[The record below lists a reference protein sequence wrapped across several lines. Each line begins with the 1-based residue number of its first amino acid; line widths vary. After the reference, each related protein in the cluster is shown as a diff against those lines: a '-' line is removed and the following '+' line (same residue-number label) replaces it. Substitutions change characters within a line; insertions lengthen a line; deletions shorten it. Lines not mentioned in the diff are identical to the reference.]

1 MYITSERGI
10 FQHFVFT
17 VVRLIDLWIP
27 DVPEKLEALI
37 HLEDSFARE
46 MMKEVIEVRVVFD
59 LGYYRLVLGEGC
71 QSDCSAKLAECKTNY
86 SAKRKRMSNELNCQM
101 E

>member
-1 MYITSERGI
+1 MHFS

-17 VVRLIDLWIP
+17 IVRLIDLWIP

-46 MMKEVIEVRVVFD
+46 MMKEVIEVKQYTQIV
-59 LGYYRLVLGEGC
+59 GSQWPC
-71 QSDCSAKLAECKTNY
+71 NY
-86 SAKRKRMSNELNCQM
+86 TI
-101 E
+101 